1 MTAKFPVL
9 IAALALT
16 ACQRRDLRES
26 DTRTKTD
33 ADTAAYKAG
42 KVAHEVAA
50 RSEKAAKE
58 AGVKLKEAA
67 KSAKEGWKDAPSE
80 RNQNK

>member
-1 MTAKFPVL
+1 MTAKLPVL

-16 ACQRRDLRES
+16 ACQQRNLRES

-42 KVAHEVAA
+42 KVAHEVA
-50 RSEKAAKE
+50 EKSKVAAKE

-67 KSAKEGWKDAPSE
+67 RSAKEGWKDAPVE
-80 RNQNK
+80 HRQNK